1 MGIFKKKQAKKVE
14 ELQPIQ
20 NHAAHATGFIHHPA
34 AYATG
39 FIHAPNYTQKP
50 KIMNQIV
57 LALLRHLLTFV
68 GGTVVAKGLLDEATM
83 TELIGGAISFISMA
97 WMTVDKIKKKPE

>member
-1 MGIFKKKQAKKVE
+1 MGIFKRKQTKKVE

-20 NHAAHATGFIHHPA
+20 NPA
-34 AYATG
+34 SG
-39 FIHAPNYTQKP
+39 FIHAPNYTKKP

-97 WMTVDKIKKKPE
+97 WMTVDKIKKKPQ